1 MTAEVRYPIERTC
14 DPATVGTFAI
24 PPAWKGAMMN
34 AATVLA
40 GRARL
45 VAVLLLVSLFMPGL
59 TVARVRG
66 EEATPAATAAQ
77 AHVLRIG
84 RVGLP
89 PTYDPHTNDWS
100 FVVPSFA
107 YEGLTKLDQD
117 MNVVPGA
124 AESWE
129 FSDDGLTVTFH
140 LRDGLRYNDGS
151 PLTAERFRYAVE
163 RSCDAQTEAPYVNF
177 IFVIAGCEAFATSLP
192 ASEEEEGTPAATP
205 EADALAA
212 YEAARANLG
221 VRAPDDS
228 TLEVDLVDP
237 AGYLPA
243 LAATWLFYP
252 VPQEV
257 VEADPAEWWRDP
269 ANWVS
274 NGPFS
279 VDAIAFE
286 SDSAGREVHFVPNE
300 HYWGYEGARPRLN
313 EVVYRYYES
322 DEDSLA
328 AYLRGELEV
337 SRVPYPYGGQPEI
350 ADDPQ
355 LRQELLRIPAPA
367 TIGFGM
373 DQNVEPFQDKHVREA
388 FAYGLDR
395 EGFCRDVWS
404 GACMPA
410 LSWIPAG
417 VPGHLDTDAFAF
429 DPEAARRALATSSYG
444 RAENLPEV
452 TYRYGVGNTEDQ
464 AVAEWVAENYRK
476 SLGIE
481 ITLLP
486 TTDEEFEALDEAGAV
501 RQFSWWDWSE
511 DYADP
516 QNWLSRVWTC
526 ETGDFE
532 PLGYCDP
539 RFDELVKQA
548 DQETDQ
554 DARMRLYS
562 EAQQLL
568 IADVPMAIGF
578 QDTNALIVKPYVT
591 GYTLSPQDFWPGYS
605 SLLTVDVDPAAVAPV
620 ATPTP

>member
-124 AESWE
+124 AESWD

-337 SRVPYPYGGQPEI
+337 SRVPYPFGGQPEI
-350 ADDPQ
+350 AGDPQ

-532 PLGYCDP
+532 SLGYCDP

>member
-1 MTAEVRYPIERTC
+1 
-14 DPATVGTFAI
+14 
-24 PPAWKGAMMN
+24 MMN
-34 AATVLA
+34 AAILLA
-40 GRARL
+40 DRARL

-59 TVARVRG
+59 AVARVRG

-89 PTYDPHTNDWS
+89 PTYDPHKNDWS

-107 YEGLTKLDQD
+107 YEGLTKLDQG

-124 AESWE
+124 AESWG

-140 LRDGLRYNDGS
+140 LHDGLSYNDGS

-177 IFVIAGCEAFATSLP
+177 IFVIAGCEAFATSHLAP
-192 ASEEEEGTPAATP
+192 EEGEGTPVATP

-221 VRAPDDS
+221 VRAIDDR
-228 TLEVDLVDP
+228 TLEVDLVEP
-237 AGYLPA
+237 AAYLPA

-257 VEADPAEWWRDP
+257 VEADPSDWWRDP

-279 VDAIAFE
+279 VHAIAFE

-300 HYWGYEGARPRLN
+300 HYWGYEGAQPRLN
-313 EVVYRYYES
+313 EVVYRYFDSE
-322 DEDSLA
+322 DESLA

-337 SRVPYPYGGQPEI
+337 SFVPYPYGGQPEI
-350 ADDPQ
+350 AGDPQ
-355 LRQELLRIPAPA
+355 LSQELLRIPAPR

-373 DQNVEPFQDKHVREA
+373 NENDEPFQDKHVREA

-395 EGFCRDVWS
+395 EGFCRDVWT
-404 GACMPA
+404 GACFPTS
-410 LSWIPAG
+410 SWIPPG
-417 VPGHLDTDAFAF
+417 VPGHIETDAFAY
-429 DPEAARRALATSSYG
+429 DPEKARQALAESSYG
-444 RAENLPEV
+444 GPENLPEV
-452 TYRYGVGNTEDQ
+452 SYRYGADDTEDQ
-464 AVAEWVAENYRK
+464 ETAKWVADNYRN

-481 ITLLP
+481 INLLP
-486 TTDEEFEALDEAGAV
+486 TTDEEWDALEEAGTVA
-501 RQFSWWDWSE
+501 QFGMWDWGQ
-511 DYADP
+511 DYSDP
-516 QNWLSRVWTC
+516 ENWLSLVWKC
-526 ETGDFE
+526 ETGAFE
-532 PLGYCDP
+532 SLGYCNP

-554 DARMRLYS
+554 DVRMQLYA

-568 IADVPMAIGF
+568 IADVPIAIGF

-591 GYTLSPQDFWPGYS
+591 SYTLSPQDFWPGYS
-605 SLLTVDVDPAAVAPV
+605 SLLTVDVEPTAVAPV

>member
-1 MTAEVRYPIERTC
+1 
-14 DPATVGTFAI
+14 
-24 PPAWKGAMMN
+24 MMN
-34 AATVLA
+34 AAILLA
-40 GRARL
+40 DRARL

-59 TVARVRG
+59 AVARVGG
-66 EEATPAATAAQ
+66 EEATPAATTAQ

-89 PTYDPHTNDWS
+89 PTYDPHKNDWS

-107 YEGLTKLDQD
+107 YEGLTKLDQG

-177 IFVIAGCEAFATSLP
+177 IFVIAGCEALATSLA
-192 ASEEEEGTPAATP
+192 ASEEEEGTPVATP
-205 EADALAA
+205 GADALAA

-228 TLEVDLVDP
+228 TLEVDLVQP

-252 VPQEV
+252 VPREV
-257 VEADPAEWWRDP
+257 VEADPSNWWRDP

-279 VDAIAFE
+279 VHAIAFE

-300 HYWGYEGARPRLN
+300 HYWGYEGAQPRLN
-313 EVVYRYYES
+313 EVVYRYFDSE
-322 DEDSLA
+322 DESLA

-337 SRVPYPYGGQPEI
+337 SFVPYPYGGQPEI
-350 ADDPQ
+350 AGDPQ
-355 LRQELLRIPAPA
+355 LSQELLRIPAPR

-373 DQNVEPFQDKHVREA
+373 NENDEPFQDKHVREA

-395 EGFCRDVWS
+395 EGFCRDVWT
-404 GACMPA
+404 GACFPTS
-410 LSWIPAG
+410 SWIPPG
-417 VPGHLDTDAFAF
+417 VPGHIETDAFAY
-429 DPEAARRALATSSYG
+429 DPEKARQALAESSYG
-444 RAENLPEV
+444 GPENLPEV
-452 TYRYGVGNTEDQ
+452 SYRYGADDTEDQ
-464 AVAEWVAENYRK
+464 ETAKWVADNYRN

-481 ITLLP
+481 INLLP
-486 TTDEEFEALDEAGAV
+486 TTDDEWDALEEAGTVA
-501 RQFSWWDWSE
+501 QFGMWDWGQ
-511 DYADP
+511 DYSDP
-516 QNWLSRVWTC
+516 QNWLSLVWKC
-526 ETGDFE
+526 ETGAFE
-532 PLGYCDP
+532 SLGYCNP

-554 DARMRLYS
+554 DVRMQLYA

-568 IADVPMAIGF
+568 IADVPIAIGF

-605 SLLTVDVDPAAVAPV
+605 SLLTVDVEPTAVAPV

>member
-1 MTAEVRYPIERTC
+1 
-14 DPATVGTFAI
+14 
-24 PPAWKGAMMN
+24 MMN
-34 AATVLA
+34 AAILLA
-40 GRARL
+40 DRARL

-59 TVARVRG
+59 AVARVGG
-66 EEATPAATAAQ
+66 EEATPAAITAQ

-89 PTYDPHTNDWS
+89 PTYDPHKNDWS
-100 FVVPSFA
+100 FAVPSFA
-107 YEGLTKLDQD
+107 YEGLTKLDQN

-163 RSCDAQTEAPYVNF
+163 RSCDAETEAPYVNF
-177 IFVIAGCEAFATSLP
+177 IFVIAGCEALATSLA
-192 ASEEEEGTPAATP
+192 ASEEEEGTPVATP
-205 EADALAA
+205 GADALAA

-228 TLEVDLVDP
+228 TLEVDLVQP

-243 LAATWLFYP
+243 LAATWLFNP

-257 VEADPAEWWRDP
+257 VEADPSDWWRDP

-279 VDAIAFE
+279 VQTIAFE

-300 HYWGYEGARPRLN
+300 HYWGYEGAQPRLN
-313 EVVYRYYES
+313 EVVYRYFDSE
-322 DEDSLA
+322 DESLA

-337 SRVPYPYGGQPEI
+337 SFVPYPYGGQPEI
-350 ADDPQ
+350 AGDPQ
-355 LRQELLRIPAPA
+355 LSQELLRIPAPR

-373 DQNVEPFQDKHVREA
+373 NENDEPFQDKHVRKA

-395 EGFCRDVWS
+395 EGFCRDVWT
-404 GACMPA
+404 GACFA
-410 LSWIPAG
+410 TSSWIPPG
-417 VPGHLDTDAFAF
+417 VPGHIETDAFAY
-429 DPEAARRALATSSYG
+429 DPEKARQALAESSYG
-444 RAENLPEV
+444 GPENLPEV
-452 TYRYGVGNTEDQ
+452 SYRYGADDTEDQ
-464 AVAEWVAENYRK
+464 ETAKWVADNYRY

-481 ITLLP
+481 INLLP
-486 TTDEEFEALDEAGAV
+486 TTDEEWDALEEAGTVA
-501 RQFSWWDWSE
+501 QFGMWDWGQ
-511 DYADP
+511 DYSDP
-516 QNWLSRVWTC
+516 QNWLSLVWKC
-526 ETGDFE
+526 ETGAFE
-532 PLGYCDP
+532 SLGYCNP

-554 DARMRLYS
+554 DVRMQLYA

-568 IADVPMAIGF
+568 IADVPIAIGF

-605 SLLTVDVDPAAVAPV
+605 SLLTVDVEPTAVAPV